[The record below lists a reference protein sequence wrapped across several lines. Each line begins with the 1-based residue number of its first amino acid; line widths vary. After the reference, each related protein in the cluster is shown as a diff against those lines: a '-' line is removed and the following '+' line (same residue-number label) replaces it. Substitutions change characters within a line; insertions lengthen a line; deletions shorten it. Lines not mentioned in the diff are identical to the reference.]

1 MTKKARHKKI
11 MSIQK
16 EISRKNLEQKINNTY
31 DVIIENISFDNKYY
45 IGRTYMD
52 VPDEDGVVFIK
63 KEKEVPIGTFAK
75 CKITDVKDYD
85 LVRRNSMKIQ
95 EILSSGI
102 KTLNEYKR
110 EDASLEARIL
120 LADILDISKD
130 DLIIYYDREIKD
142 EDIKKFQNGIEKISK
157 GYPVQYLTHKKEFMK
172 MEFFVNEDVLVPRSD
187 TEILVE
193 EAISLIKE
201 QNKKDILELCTGSG
215 IIAISLAKY
224 LENINITAT
233 DISDKALDIARK
245 NESRLLENKAINF
258 IQSDMF
264 ENINNKFDIIV
275 SNPPYIKSEVIK
287 DYNLKYE
294 PKLALDGGEDG
305 LKFYNII
312 INEGY
317 NYLKDRGII
326 ALEIGYDQR
335 EKVIEIAKNTEKYKN
350 IEFKKDLFGNDRII
364 ILYTWIKI
372 I

>member
-31 DVIIENISFDNKYY
+31 DVIIESTSFDNKYY

-63 KEKEVPIGTFAK
+63 KEKEIPIGTFAK
-75 CKITDVKDYD
+75 CKIIDVKDYD

-95 EILSSGI
+95 EILSNGI

-120 LADILDISKD
+120 LADILGISKD

-142 EDIKKFQNGIEKISK
+142 EDIKRFGDGIEKISK

-172 MEFFVNEDVLVPRSD
+172 MEFFVDEDVLVPRSD

-193 EAISLIKE
+193 EMISLVK
-201 QNKKDILELCTGSG
+201 T
-215 IIAISLAKY
+215 
-224 LENINITAT
+224 
-233 DISDKALDIARK
+233 
-245 NESRLLENKAINF
+245 NESKLLENKTINF
-258 IQSDMF
+258 IKSDMF
-264 ENINNKFDIIV
+264 ENINDKFDIIV

-317 NYLKDRGII
+317 NYLKSKGII

-335 EKVIEIAKNTEKYKN
+335 EEVIDIAKKTKKYKS
-350 IEFKKDLFGNDRII
+350 IECKKDLFGNDRII
-364 ILYTWIKI
+364 ILHT
-372 I
+372 

>member
-31 DVIIENISFDNKYY
+31 DVIIESTSFDNKYY

-63 KEKEVPIGTFAK
+63 KEKEIPIGTFAK

-85 LVRRNSMKIQ
+85 LIRRNSMKVQ
-95 EILSSGI
+95 EILSNGI

-120 LADILDISKD
+120 LADILGISKD

-142 EDIKKFQNGIEKISK
+142 EDIKKFQDGIEKISN

-172 MEFFVNEDVLVPRSD
+172 MEFFVDEDVLVPRSD

-193 EAISLIKE
+193 EMISLIKKE
-201 QNKKDILELCTGSG
+201 NKKDILELCTGSG

-224 LENINITAT
+224 LENVNITAT
-233 DISDKALDIARK
+233 DISDKALEIARK
-245 NESRLLENKAINF
+245 NESRLLENKTINF
-258 IQSDMF
+258 IKSDMF
-264 ENINNKFDIIV
+264 ENINDKFDIIV

-305 LKFYNII
+305 LNFYNTI
-312 INEGY
+312 INKGY

-335 EKVIEIAKNTEKYKN
+335 EEVIDIAKKAGKYKDM
-350 IEFKKDLFGNDRII
+350 ECKKDLFGNDRII
-364 ILYTWIKI
+364 VLHT
-372 I
+372 